1 VLVAGRRG
9 RVSDDAAERIRRLV
23 DDARLRPGDRL
34 PPERELAARLGVG
47 RTSDREGLR
56 VLELMGYVEVVPSK
70 GVFLKEGAAG
80 PFAQLVRAWLV
91 TNQRSLRD
99 LVELREALET
109 QAAALAAQHA
119 TDDDRWAVRRAL
131 SRQRDAGEADDPDG
145 FVAADNAFHDA
156 IARATGNA
164 LLRRALASIAREVET
179 YKLTTARL
187 GAEARRRAL
196 TDHER
201 IAAAIEAADAEAAR
215 AAMRSHIVETPFA
228 IGVLGDPAANAGG
241 GEDA

>member
-1 VLVAGRRG
+1 VLVTGRRG
-9 RVSDDAAERIRRLV
+9 RVSDDAAEQIRRLV
-23 DDARLRPGDRL
+23 DEARLQPGDRL

-47 RTSDREGLR
+47 RTSIREGLR
-56 VLELMGYVEVVPSK
+56 VLELTGYVAVVPSK

-80 PFAQLVRAWLV
+80 PFDQLVRAWLLS
-91 TNQRSLRD
+91 NQGALRE

-109 QAAALAAQHA
+109 QAAVLAAERA

-131 SRQRDAGEADDPDG
+131 SRQREATAVADPDA

-164 LLRRALASIAREVET
+164 LLRRALAAIAREVET

-187 GAEARRRAL
+187 GPEARDRAL
-196 TDHER
+196 ADHDR
-201 IAAAIEAADAEAAR
+201 IAAAIEAGDVAAAR
-215 AAMRSHIVETPFA
+215 GAMRSHIVETPFA
-228 IGVLGDPAANAGG
+228 IGVLDAPATNAEG
-241 GEDA
+241 GEA